1 MTRRASSARAS
12 RPARARARGRAVR
25 GRPTFAGIACRCASS
40 AHRRL
45 EAVCSSS
52 ATRQGSSIRSPETAC
67 TRRSSPRGSP
77 PTRSSRGARRSTS
90 TRSSAAL
97 DRHAAASW
105 KAKRA
110 ADRYPRA
117 CLWALRAP
125 GVFGAV
131 SGLLRGE
138 LAHPSEARRL
148 ARPAAARALPARR
161 FALARL
167 SAAQPCAWSKVE
179 ASRASTL
186 PTTPFFTSCTTTVTF
201 LSARPP
207 VGVVVTM

>member
-1 MTRRASSARAS
+1 MRELGSPGSTRPSAPR
-12 RPARARARGRAVR
+12 RRRGRARRSALGRRHVR
-25 GRPTFAGIACRCASS
+25 GV
-40 AHRRL
+40 RL
-45 EAVCSSS
+45 
-52 ATRQGSSIRSPETAC
+52 RD
-67 TRRSSPRGSP
+67 GSP
-77 PTRSSRGARRSTS
+77 PTPSSRGGRRSTS
-90 TRSSAAL
+90 PRSSAAL

-131 SGLLRGE
+131 AGLLRGE
-138 LAHPSEARRL
+138 LAHPSEARRI
-148 ARPAAARALPARR
+148 ARPALRGLSRLAGSPV
-161 FALARL
+161 ARL

-207 VGVVVTM
+207 VGVVVTMYVSTR